1 MKINE
6 ENINQIVEK
15 YQNGISGCKLSKE
28 YSCSTD
34 TIYEILKKNN
44 IKIRSNKENS
54 RKYNCN
60 HNYFENIDTEDK
72 AYWLGFI
79 YADGYITSKR
89 TSDSQKFGIT
99 LSIQDRKHLEKLNQ
113 CLNSNYPIR
122 EYTQIAGYK
131 PGNKYCRLLITSQ
144 KLVNDLKRHGVIE
157 NKTNILE
164 PPNITEELVPHF
176 IRGYMDG
183 DGCITS
189 YLNNGYLRYCVKLL
203 GTEKML
209 DYFNDFLKKNFQ
221 YKIPKYYKRKK
232 DQQVMSLE
240 IASNIRSKNFL
251 DLIYKNATIYLDRKY
266 DKYLKLCEFMN
277 SRT

>member
-1 MKINE
+1 
-6 ENINQIVEK
+6 
-15 YQNGISGCKLSKE
+15 
-28 YSCSTD
+28 
-34 TIYEILKKNN
+34 
-44 IKIRSNKENS
+44 
-54 RKYNCN
+54 
-60 HNYFENIDTEDK
+60 
-72 AYWLGFI
+72 
-79 YADGYITSKR
+79 
-89 TSDSQKFGIT
+89 
-99 LSIQDRKHLEKLNQ
+99 
-113 CLNSNYPIR
+113 
-122 EYTQIAGYK
+122 
-131 PGNKYCRLLITSQ
+131 
-144 KLVNDLKRHGVIE
+144 
-157 NKTNILE
+157 
-164 PPNITEELVPHF
+164 
-176 IRGYMDG
+176 MDG